1 MPVLPDPMSAI
12 EVLRR
17 LRRFLL
23 VLTVLLFG
31 GALTELWLVDH
42 TEDPIQW
49 LAFGFAI
56 LGALAALLVLFRES
70 RATLLTLRVC
80 MVAVVLGS
88 LFGVYEH
95 VTGNIAFQREIRPD
109 SSTAKLLSSGLAG
122 GNPLLAPGVL
132 AVAAILGLSAT
143 YRQTGTNEHQG
154 SLESSQNDL

>member
-1 MPVLPDPMSAI
+1 MNACPTGPMSAI

-23 VLTVLLFG
+23 LFTVLLFG
-31 GALTELWLVDH
+31 GALTELWLVNH

-56 LGALAALLVLFRES
+56 LGALAVLLLLFRES
-70 RATLLTLRVC
+70 RATLLIFRVC
-80 MVAVVLGS
+80 MVVVALGS

-95 VTGNIAFQREIRPD
+95 VAGNVAFQREIRPD
-109 SSTAKLLSSGLAG
+109 SSTAQLLSSGLRG

-132 AVAAILGLSAT
+132 AVAAVLGLSAT
-143 YRQTGTNEHQG
+143 YRQTATTDD
-154 SLESSQNDL
+154 LESSQYQ

>member
-1 MPVLPDPMSAI
+1 MPVLPGPMSPI

-23 VLTVLLFG
+23 LLTVLLFG
-31 GALTELWLVDH
+31 GALIELWLVGH
-42 TEDPIQW
+42 TEDRIQW

-70 RATLLTLRVC
+70 RATLLILRVC
-80 MVAVVLGS
+80 MVVVLLGS

-95 VTGNIAFQREIRPD
+95 VTGNISFQREIRPN
-109 SSTAKLLSSGLAG
+109 SSTARLISSGLSG

-132 AVAAILGLSAT
+132 AVAAILGLGAT
-143 YRQTGTNEHQG
+143 YRQDSTSEEKEPPQK
-154 SLESSQNDL
+154 S